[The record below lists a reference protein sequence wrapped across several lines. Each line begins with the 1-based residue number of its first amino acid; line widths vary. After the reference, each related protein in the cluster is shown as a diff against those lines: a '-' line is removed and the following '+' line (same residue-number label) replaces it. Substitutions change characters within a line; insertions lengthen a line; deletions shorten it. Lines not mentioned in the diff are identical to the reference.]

1 MITPNPSSRD
11 HTVVEVPDPDPYNG
25 FGLLRSRTPS
35 FEWDNYR
42 EDLQF
47 HYEKDW
53 SQSQTRKAS
62 TDPNILDTGSL
73 YPLLSVDLDSSE
85 EESSEEEMM
94 NTAGLNSEV
103 SRLQTLKGNLLRR
116 INMLTAD
123 DVTEDLV
130 HEVDNEL
137 KIIHDMM
144 DDYVN
149 GVEYLLVRASDN
161 LNQTQSNRYREDI
174 TYVISEVKKHKQ
186 LVQRKKKDLLPPPAT
201 LTAYEEKMLE
211 LQMEQ
216 LKLQKAVTSKAA
228 EDKANKGILLAETKA
243 NQFFGETNVMGDL
256 LMEENWEETDNSTVS
271 QAMRLINSW
280 QNQMNQVERTYRE
293 FENDAKEYSFPQD
306 KVEPIDAEYTRIRE
320 KFDNIKKAVQFQDR
334 ERGLFTMEPTKT
346 EKVTFPTF
354 SGKPSE
360 DYMKWKQKTEIA
372 FLKNRVPRDERV
384 EKLREYLKGKALLL
398 VPDTTKSI
406 DCAYAV
412 LQDAFGDPARVLE
425 HKIASMDDLGS
436 FPTDKLG
443 KGLPGYGK
451 QVDWFL
457 RIEAIVKDIIE
468 LGEEYPELDRDAFS
482 TATLKRI
489 LERFPEKIVA
499 KFNRIKGDGKVR
511 LEKFLKLIGEKRVEA
526 QGLDN
531 TYINL
536 KHKQNGVGRGA
547 GPGGG
552 GGHGTATG
560 DGAVGGKTGQYSDLG
575 RYDASVFF
583 KEPETFEDCRVCH
596 SLSTEGITNNLFSN
610 HLSNY
615 VTGCPNFIRMS
626 AEKRKAISI
635 KSKFCMRCFHPD
647 LVWTKDH
654 DKECVFATGKRRNA
668 YSCKNLSCKE
678 HMWLCTTHRAQNKK
692 AMDKFKLELSKRG
705 LQLSYGVK
713 VPLLKVG
720 QHQGNQCG
728 PVQPDPVAGA
738 LKKLKRSLKNSTIV
752 DVPDGEPMFMFFGA
766 KGKTRSLTT
775 FLDNGCSH
783 AVFRK
788 DVPGAELKGQ
798 LIQNGPFDI
807 GGVGGA
813 RVIAHSEWICSMDRE
828 DGRKQLVQGLTVDK
842 VTSDFPMIDIS
853 TAVREVQSSDPTNAA
868 LQACKLP
875 PSVGGSVDILLGIM
889 YSSIF
894 PDPIHCLDSG
904 LTIYRTKL
912 SPYHKAH
919 NAIIGGPH
927 SSFQFLADRAGNPA
941 ALLSHFMQGLKTFR
955 EWDGAP
961 KIRDFYITNTLAGVE
976 EKYLEFQNMQCSD
989 VATNK
994 CSDAETNEIE
1004 GGSVPLDSR
1013 EYFFSENVGGRTA
1026 ATAADERISSYKK
1039 KFAQQ
1044 ETGLEID
1051 YRCVR
1056 CRDCPQ
1062 CKNAD
1067 RTEKISLRE
1076 EAEMVEIRNSVKLD
1090 FEKKEIVC
1098 SLPLR
1103 GKEEDFLSSNRNKAL
1118 KVLDQQCSKYY
1129 EDVETRETIV
1139 AAFNKLIDRG
1149 HAVKLDELSEELK
1162 SEFLGKPVQ
1171 YHIPWR
1177 VVFKISPTTPT
1188 RPVLDASSGTAKRAD
1203 GTGGRCLNDLVCKGK
1218 VETLHLINMLLRFK
1232 VGRHA
1237 ITGDL
1242 TQFYNSCKLKPNQW
1256 NLQRFLFREDLNP
1269 DSEILEFV
1277 ITTLIYGVKCVSAQT
1292 EHAIALLADHIK
1304 ENYPELAN
1312 FLIRSRYCDDMGD
1325 SRAVKEELYQLAADA
1340 DLNFAKVGLKCKVWT
1355 MSETSPSEEASV
1367 DGVTV
1372 NVGGINWFPE
1382 VDAIE
1387 TKIPLLHFSKKRRGR
1402 LPENTK
1408 FFDGK
1413 VMNIE
1418 DFVPKK
1424 LTRTHVTSKLAS
1436 VFDFMGHL
1444 APMLSG
1450 LKSDLREVVQH
1461 TIGWKDSMPDF
1472 LRNKWLKNFLKLE
1485 TLRGLKFHRPIM
1497 PADAIDTKMRLFIG
1511 ADAAKE
1517 NMMIGAWG
1525 SFKRRDGSWSCQFL
1539 LGRSVLAD
1547 TNSTIPKNELQ
1558 ALTGGSNL
1566 GWVIRRALP
1575 EWVDKTIVFSDS
1587 VIALCWI
1594 TSEKKQLG
1602 IFHRNR
1608 VIQVRRGTNLDD
1620 LYHCRTDQNPSDVG
1634 TRPNKVTPADV
1645 GPESRW
1651 NNGDEWMKSDLSQA
1665 IKVGTIKPASELR
1678 LTKDMEEDYSEGFL
1692 IEKQPDVLTRGH
1704 IANETR
1710 IRKLEERATFSEYIL
1725 NPTKFN
1731 FTSTVR
1737 ILGYVMS
1744 FVIKS
1749 RRGRKTLGRLL
1760 MEGSLTFSV
1769 FNSNNV
1775 KTGIGQ
1781 PTLLVVSANKSSRQ
1795 TDERSSSLVSYFTRS
1810 QWADE
1815 ERDFFARVHAGNTD
1829 AEDWVL
1835 DDRFLNLALLYLYRK
1850 AALEVQ
1856 QFHIKEFV
1864 KKVGILKEGIL
1875 LSHDRL
1881 VDSQNFSQTSELE
1894 FVKLGSLGIKP
1905 FVPVIDRF
1913 SPLAYSISQHVH
1925 WEVAKHRGVETCN
1938 RMCLEHVKIIQAV
1951 TLFKELSAECI
1962 VCRKRR
1968 KKFLQVQ
1975 MGPISNHQLQI
1986 APCFWA
1992 CQMDLFGPLMVTVP
2006 GFERHTRNRQVLEAK
2021 VWVMTTVCMTTRVVN
2036 LQVIEKDDTGG
2047 IVQGLTRLACEVGF
2061 PKIIFCDKDPPVL
2074 SAMRHSQTEFRD
2086 LQYQLHRQH
2095 GIEFETCPVSGHNMH
2110 GTVERIIRSIQ
2121 ESMEECNFKKLILH
2135 ATSLQTMLKVIENQY
2150 NNLPLGYHYHQD
2162 QDNTPLLKII
2172 TPNMLRVGRINS
2184 RSLDGPVRLPN
2195 KFKEQLKAVENA
2207 YDAWF
2212 KVWKESYLPKLIFQP
2227 KWFKTDQDLREG
2239 DLVYFM
2245 KSESKLSNEYTMGK
2259 VDQVIAGRDG
2269 IARRIIIKYF
2279 NPNESEPKFS
2289 DRAVRSV
2296 IKIFSIDEF
2305 CLAED
2310 LAILQK
2316 RIDKKFGKQENDD
2329 QSELDETKDLSEGTK
2344 DSIAEPPA
2352 VETVVSAVMDL
2363 SSTELWASLS
2373 IQMQNNP
2380 RSLILEHMI
2389 LSHFPSACSLKA
2401 EAMLFMSVMN
2411 TDTEVSQLYTN
2422 SEVEQG
2428 NMDKL
2433 TQLIMSVNMLL
2444 D

>member
-11 HTVVEVPDPDPYNG
+11 HIVVEVPDPDPYNG

-94 NTAGLNSEV
+94 TTAGLNSEV

-552 GGHGTATG
+552 GGHGTAAG

-720 QHQGNQCG
+720 QHRGNQCG

-1013 EYFFSENVGGRTA
+1013 EYFFSECGGENR
-1026 ATAADERISSYKK
+1026 SH
-1039 KFAQQ
+1039 
-1044 ETGLEID
+1044 G
-1051 YRCVR
+1051 
-1056 CRDCPQ
+1056 CR
-1062 CKNAD
+1062 
-1067 RTEKISLRE
+1067 
-1076 EAEMVEIRNSVKLD
+1076 
-1090 FEKKEIVC
+1090 
-1098 SLPLR
+1098 
-1103 GKEEDFLSSNRNKAL
+1103 
-1118 KVLDQQCSKYY
+1118 
-1129 EDVETRETIV
+1129 
-1139 AAFNKLIDRG
+1139 
-1149 HAVKLDELSEELK
+1149 
-1162 SEFLGKPVQ
+1162 
-1171 YHIPWR
+1171 
-1177 VVFKISPTTPT
+1177 
-1188 RPVLDASSGTAKRAD
+1188 
-1203 GTGGRCLNDLVCKGK
+1203 
-1218 VETLHLINMLLRFK
+1218 
-1232 VGRHA
+1232 
-1237 ITGDL
+1237 
-1242 TQFYNSCKLKPNQW
+1242 
-1256 NLQRFLFREDLNP
+1256 
-1269 DSEILEFV
+1269 
-1277 ITTLIYGVKCVSAQT
+1277 
-1292 EHAIALLADHIK
+1292 
-1304 ENYPELAN
+1304 
-1312 FLIRSRYCDDMGD
+1312 
-1325 SRAVKEELYQLAADA
+1325 
-1340 DLNFAKVGLKCKVWT
+1340 
-1355 MSETSPSEEASV
+1355 
-1367 DGVTV
+1367 
-1372 NVGGINWFPE
+1372 
-1382 VDAIE
+1382 
-1387 TKIPLLHFSKKRRGR
+1387 
-1402 LPENTK
+1402 
-1408 FFDGK
+1408 
-1413 VMNIE
+1413 
-1418 DFVPKK
+1418 
-1424 LTRTHVTSKLAS
+1424 
-1436 VFDFMGHL
+1436 
-1444 APMLSG
+1444 
-1450 LKSDLREVVQH
+1450 
-1461 TIGWKDSMPDF
+1461 
-1472 LRNKWLKNFLKLE
+1472 
-1485 TLRGLKFHRPIM
+1485 
-1497 PADAIDTKMRLFIG
+1497 
-1511 ADAAKE
+1511 
-1517 NMMIGAWG
+1517 
-1525 SFKRRDGSWSCQFL
+1525 
-1539 LGRSVLAD
+1539 
-1547 TNSTIPKNELQ
+1547 
-1558 ALTGGSNL
+1558 
-1566 GWVIRRALP
+1566 
-1575 EWVDKTIVFSDS
+1575 
-1587 VIALCWI
+1587 
-1594 TSEKKQLG
+1594 
-1602 IFHRNR
+1602 
-1608 VIQVRRGTNLDD
+1608 
-1620 LYHCRTDQNPSDVG
+1620 
-1634 TRPNKVTPADV
+1634 
-1645 GPESRW
+1645 
-1651 NNGDEWMKSDLSQA
+1651 
-1665 IKVGTIKPASELR
+1665 
-1678 LTKDMEEDYSEGFL
+1678 
-1692 IEKQPDVLTRGH
+1692 
-1704 IANETR
+1704 
-1710 IRKLEERATFSEYIL
+1710 
-1725 NPTKFN
+1725 
-1731 FTSTVR
+1731 
-1737 ILGYVMS
+1737 
-1744 FVIKS
+1744 
-1749 RRGRKTLGRLL
+1749 
-1760 MEGSLTFSV
+1760 
-1769 FNSNNV
+1769 
-1775 KTGIGQ
+1775 
-1781 PTLLVVSANKSSRQ
+1781 
-1795 TDERSSSLVSYFTRS
+1795 
-1810 QWADE
+1810 
-1815 ERDFFARVHAGNTD
+1815 
-1829 AEDWVL
+1829 
-1835 DDRFLNLALLYLYRK
+1835 
-1850 AALEVQ
+1850 
-1856 QFHIKEFV
+1856 
-1864 KKVGILKEGIL
+1864 
-1875 LSHDRL
+1875 
-1881 VDSQNFSQTSELE
+1881 
-1894 FVKLGSLGIKP
+1894 
-1905 FVPVIDRF
+1905 
-1913 SPLAYSISQHVH
+1913 
-1925 WEVAKHRGVETCN
+1925 
-1938 RMCLEHVKIIQAV
+1938 
-1951 TLFKELSAECI
+1951 
-1962 VCRKRR
+1962 
-1968 KKFLQVQ
+1968 
-1975 MGPISNHQLQI
+1975 
-1986 APCFWA
+1986 
-1992 CQMDLFGPLMVTVP
+1992 
-2006 GFERHTRNRQVLEAK
+2006 
-2021 VWVMTTVCMTTRVVN
+2021 
-2036 LQVIEKDDTGG
+2036 
-2047 IVQGLTRLACEVGF
+2047 
-2061 PKIIFCDKDPPVL
+2061 
-2074 SAMRHSQTEFRD
+2074 
-2086 LQYQLHRQH
+2086 
-2095 GIEFETCPVSGHNMH
+2095 
-2110 GTVERIIRSIQ
+2110 
-2121 ESMEECNFKKLILH
+2121 
-2135 ATSLQTMLKVIENQY
+2135 
-2150 NNLPLGYHYHQD
+2150 
-2162 QDNTPLLKII
+2162 
-2172 TPNMLRVGRINS
+2172 
-2184 RSLDGPVRLPN
+2184 
-2195 KFKEQLKAVENA
+2195 
-2207 YDAWF
+2207 
-2212 KVWKESYLPKLIFQP
+2212 
-2227 KWFKTDQDLREG
+2227 
-2239 DLVYFM
+2239 
-2245 KSESKLSNEYTMGK
+2245 
-2259 VDQVIAGRDG
+2259 
-2269 IARRIIIKYF
+2269 
-2279 NPNESEPKFS
+2279 
-2289 DRAVRSV
+2289 
-2296 IKIFSIDEF
+2296 
-2305 CLAED
+2305 
-2310 LAILQK
+2310 
-2316 RIDKKFGKQENDD
+2316 
-2329 QSELDETKDLSEGTK
+2329 
-2344 DSIAEPPA
+2344 
-2352 VETVVSAVMDL
+2352 
-2363 SSTELWASLS
+2363 
-2373 IQMQNNP
+2373 
-2380 RSLILEHMI
+2380 
-2389 LSHFPSACSLKA
+2389 
-2401 EAMLFMSVMN
+2401 
-2411 TDTEVSQLYTN
+2411 
-2422 SEVEQG
+2422 
-2428 NMDKL
+2428 
-2433 TQLIMSVNMLL
+2433 
-2444 D
+2444 